1 MIENEHL
8 ISFTE
13 VEGAK
18 NGIDATCSVIHKH
31 EVFTIRS
38 DKPADFICS
47 RTEPRLLGAVCTK
60 PDPGEFPQ
68 QKVRWLPL
76 NLITQLLLRLQD
88 AAWRRTNRTVI
99 EISDIRIECPVL
111 PHGMSEMF
119 HTSKNRAPRL
129 KKTGSEPHQI
139 VSTRPESTIC

>member
-1 MIENEHL
+1 MRASRVRGPIARSIASITAHGP
-8 ISFTE
+8 
-13 VEGAK
+13 V
-18 NGIDATCSVIHKH
+18 IDSGSST
-31 EVFTIRS
+31 T
-38 DKPADFICS
+38 
-47 RTEPRLLGAVCTK
+47 RTFAPRRRVAYS
-60 PDPGEFPQ
+60 GEFPQ

-139 VSTRPESTIC
+139 VSTRPEST

>member
-1 MIENEHL
+1 MIQNEHL

-18 NGIDATCSVIHKH
+18 NGVDATCSVIHEH

-38 DKPADFICS
+38 DKPADFIRS
-47 RTEPRLLGAVCTK
+47 RTEPRLLGTVCAE
-60 PDPGEFPQ
+60 PNPGEFPQ
-68 QKVRWLPL
+68 QKVRRLPL

-88 AAWRRTNRTVI
+88 AAWRRTDRTVI
-99 EISDIRIECPVL
+99 EISDIRIQCPVL
-111 PHGMSEMF
+111 PHGMPETF

-129 KKTGSEPHQI
+129 KKTGSDPRLI
-139 VSTRPESTIC
+139 VAGS